1 MEKDKKY
8 KEYKSYNAKYEELT
22 DVLVD
27 ITHSALT
34 EQEINTLTY
43 YPVYIG
49 KENYIEIKIWKE
61 EDKYRI
67 LQFGDKLKT
76 IKRSDIEA
84 IEILLNLNQ
93 ILIQAIKIVKQMEQ
107 HNKKNLET
115 N

>member
-1 MEKDKKY
+1 MEKEIKKH
-8 KEYKSYNAKYEELT
+8 SKYEELT

-49 KENYIEIKIWKE
+49 KENYIEIKIRKE

-67 LQFGDKLKT
+67 LQFGDKWKT
-76 IKRSDIEA
+76 IKRSDIEDL
-84 IEILLNLNQ
+84 EILLTINK
-93 ILIQAIKIVKQMEQ
+93 ILIQA
-107 HNKKNLET
+107 KKNSKT
-115 N
+115 NGTT

>member
-1 MEKDKKY
+1 MY
-8 KEYKSYNAKYEELT
+8 KNFMYKNLKYEELT
-22 DVLVD
+22 NVLVD
-27 ITHSALT
+27 IKDSAVT
-34 EQEINTLTY
+34 EQEINTLVY

-67 LQFGDKLKT
+67 LQFGDKWKT

-84 IEILLNLNQ
+84 IEILLTLSK
-93 ILIQAIKIVKQMEQ
+93 IMIQAVKMVKQLEQ
-107 HNKKNLET
+107 NN